1 MKALGLL
8 WVGTLLPL
16 TATTI
21 SVTLGGNSC
30 DPAGACTS
38 NPRATTITFDP
49 LLSWTTSPY
58 VTGDVTY
65 TWSGLNTPFV
75 QDSVDGNY
83 ASPPGDT
90 TPYLTIGSPYR
101 PASVTIDF
109 SKPIY
114 YFGFYMGSPDDYNVI
129 SFYGGPNRSLIESIY
144 GNQLISPGGG
154 SWDLGAFVNFYIYG
168 GSVSRIVMSS
178 ETPAFETDSH
188 AYDELPEP
196 GTWAMFGVGL
206 GLVVAARTR
215 WKRS

>member
-1 MKALGLL
+1 MAYHWGQVSISLGMKALGLL
-8 WVGTLLPL
+8 WVGTLVPL

-21 SVTLGGNSC
+21 SVTLGGSSC
-30 DPAGACTS
+30 DPAGTCTS
-38 NPRATTITFDP
+38 NPGATTITFDP

-114 YFGFYMGSPDDYNVI
+114 YFGFYMGSPDDYNEI
-129 SFYGGPNRSLIESIY
+129 SFYGGPDRSLIQTIS
-144 GNQLISPGGG
+144 GDQLIQPRRRE
-154 SWDLGAFVNFYIYG
+154 LGPRGF
-168 GSVSRIVMSS
+168 R
-178 ETPAFETDSH
+178 
-188 AYDELPEP
+188 ELLYLRRFRQPNRHVLRDP
-196 GTWAMFGVGL
+196 RLRNG
-206 GLVVAARTR
+206 
-215 WKRS
+215 